1 VRRLHPLTVPLRILN
16 VLGSVVL
23 IVVLSIFFGGS
34 SPLNELGPVV
44 IGLGLLAAAGI
55 GLYQYAYY
63 RRFTYGVTPDTLDI
77 ASGVIS
83 RQRREIPLGRIQN
96 VDISQGILQRAL
108 GIAAVDFETAGG
120 GSTEAQLQFVAL
132 SEARRLQ
139 DAIRGHETPDE
150 EAAQTTTAAATGPG
164 PAGEALFTLDDRSL
178 LVLSALSFDLR
189 VFSLVQTL
197 GAFAAPAL
205 ATQLFELPT
214 QTQVPIVVL
223 AIAGLVVGGWLG
235 GAVVTFTR
243 YYGFR
248 LTRLDGELRYE
259 RGLLQ
264 RYSGTIPLE
273 KVQTL
278 TVRENVLMRRFGYA
292 GLSIETAGYGGG
304 EEPSGGSEAAVPLD
318 DRHAVLALAHE
329 LEPFDEPELASPP
342 SRTERRYRRRYRLIA
357 GGVAILLAAG
367 VWLLDGPQLWYLAPA
382 VVAILGAVL
391 AGPAAARH
399 YRSRGYSLT
408 EGYAVTR
415 NGWWRRRTAIVP
427 TYRFQTVID
436 RRSIFQRRWNL
447 ATLEFDTAG
456 SLSLGGASGRAVDIE
471 ASTAG
476 ELADQAA
483 SDLQVA
489 LTNRRRGPASDTV
502 AD

>member
-1 VRRLHPLTVPLRILN
+1 MRRLHPLTVPLRVLN
-16 VLGSVVL
+16 ILGSVIL
-23 IVVLSIFFGGS
+23 IVVLSAVFGGS
-34 SPLNELGPVV
+34 ATLGELGPFV
-44 IGLGLLAAAGI
+44 IGLGLLAAAGV

-63 RRFTYGVTPDTLDI
+63 RRFTYTVTADTLDI

-96 VDISQGILQRAL
+96 VDISQGIIQRVL
-108 GIAAVDFETAGG
+108 GIAGVDFETAGG
-120 GSTEAQLQFVAL
+120 GSTEAQLQYVAL

-139 DAIRGHETPDE
+139 DVIRGHETGPDE
-150 EAAQTTTAAATGPG
+150 SASTTDAAADAG
-164 PAGEALFTLDDRSL
+164 PAGESLFSLDDRSL
-178 LVLSALSFDLR
+178 IVLSALSFDLR

-214 QTQVPIVVL
+214 QTQVPLVVL
-223 AIAGLVVGGWLG
+223 GVVGLLVGGWLG

-243 YYGFR
+243 YYGFK

-273 KVQTL
+273 KVQTV
-278 TVRENVLMRRFGYA
+278 TIRENALMRHFGYA
-292 GLSIETAGYGGG
+292 ALSIETAGYGGG

-318 DRHAVLALAHE
+318 ERSAVLALAQA
-329 LEPFDEPELASPP
+329 LEPFGDPDLASPP
-342 SRTERRYRRRYRLIA
+342 ARTERRYRRRYRL
-357 GGVAILLAAG
+357 VAAG
-367 VWLLDGPQLWYLAPA
+367 VALLLGAGIWLVEWSATWYLLPGAIA
-382 VVAILGAVL
+382 VLGFGL

-399 YRSRGYSLT
+399 YRSRGYGLT
-408 EGYAVTR
+408 DGYAVTR

-427 TYRFQTVID
+427 IYRLQTVID
-436 RRSIFQRRWNL
+436 RRNIFQRRWDL

-456 SLSLGGASGRAVDIE
+456 SLSLGGASGRAVDIDT
-471 ASTAG
+471 STADG
-476 ELADQAA
+476 LREEAA
-483 SDLQVA
+483 SDLQHA
-489 LTNRRRGPASDTV
+489 LTERRGRAGGVGGD
-502 AD
+502 